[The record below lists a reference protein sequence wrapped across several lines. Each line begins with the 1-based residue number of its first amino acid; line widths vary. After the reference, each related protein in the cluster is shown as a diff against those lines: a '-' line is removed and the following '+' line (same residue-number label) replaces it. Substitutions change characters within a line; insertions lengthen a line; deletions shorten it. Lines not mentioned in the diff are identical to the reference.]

1 MAWFV
6 SVAAMSD
13 WASAADEAA
22 DGASAAALPATAPA
36 LPLIVVAIAIAM
48 AVLAYRRR
56 WLVLDGR
63 PGLGWLA
70 SPMHLMGMC
79 VATWLAGGV
88 ATLAA
93 ARALGLGGTID
104 PAALSVREMAIVTAS
119 AMGAGMLATI
129 GLIVWMRRMQ
139 LVPRSATSPLR
150 SSVLGVTALLAW
162 WPAIASAGWI
172 AGQLQRAVT
181 GVEPPAIGHST
192 LEQMVQG
199 TRDGWWWLM
208 GLSAVVLAPIL
219 EEGLYRGFVQQALR
233 RAGLGPWPAVLIA
246 SAVFTL
252 MHVGSVPEGARAASL
267 TSLAVLSCCFGWLAE
282 RTGSLV
288 APVAAH
294 VAFNLGNL
302 VVATAFA

>member
-1 MAWFV
+1 MG
-6 SVAAMSD
+6 D

-22 DGASAAALPATAPA
+22 SPMSAAPAITEPSPA
-36 LPLIVVAIAIAM
+36 SVPVLPLAMLAM
-48 AVLAYRRR
+48 AVALAAIALRRR
-56 WLVLDGR
+56 WLALDGR
-63 PGLGWLA
+63 PGLGWLV
-70 SPMHLMGMC
+70 SPMHLMAMC

-104 PAALSVREMAIVTAS
+104 PAALSVRELAIVTAS

-129 GLIVWMRRMQ
+129 GLIVWMRSMQ
-139 LVPRSATSPLR
+139 LVPRSAASPFR

-162 WPAIASAGWI
+162 WPAIASAGWV

-233 RAGLGPWPAVLIA
+233 RAGLGPWAAVLLT

>member
-1 MAWFV
+1 
-6 SVAAMSD
+6 MSD

-88 ATLAA
+88 ATLVA
-93 ARALGLGGTID
+93 ARALGLDGTID
-104 PAALSVREMAIVTAS
+104 PAALTVREMAIVTAV

-129 GLIVWMRRMQ
+129 GLILWMRRMQ
-139 LVPRSATSPLR
+139 LVPRSATSPFR
-150 SSVLGVTALLAW
+150 SSVVGVTALLAW
-162 WPAIASAGWI
+162 WPAIASAGWV

-233 RAGLGPWPAVLIA
+233 RAGLGPWAAVLLT

>member
-1 MAWFV
+1 
-6 SVAAMSD
+6 
-13 WASAADEAA
+13 
-22 DGASAAALPATAPA
+22 
-36 LPLIVVAIAIAM
+36 
-48 AVLAYRRR
+48 
-56 WLVLDGR
+56 
-63 PGLGWLA
+63 
-70 SPMHLMGMC
+70 
-79 VATWLAGGV
+79 
-88 ATLAA
+88 
-93 ARALGLGGTID
+93 
-104 PAALSVREMAIVTAS
+104 AALSVREMAIVTAS

-139 LVPRSATSPLR
+139 LVPRSATAPFR

-162 WPAIASAGWI
+162 WPTIASAGWI

-219 EEGLYRGFVQQALR
+219 EEGLYRGFVQQAIR

-288 APVAAH
+288 APIAAH

>member
-1 MAWFV
+1 MG
-6 SVAAMSD
+6 D

-22 DGASAAALPATAPA
+22 SPMSAAPAITEPSPASVPVLPMAM
-36 LPLIVVAIAIAM
+36 LAM
-48 AVLAYRRR
+48 AVALAAIALRRR
-56 WLVLDGR
+56 WLALDGR
-63 PGLGWLA
+63 PGLGWLV
-70 SPMHLMGMC
+70 SPMHLMAMC

-88 ATLAA
+88 ATLVA
-93 ARALGLGGTID
+93 ARALGLAGTID
-104 PAALSVREMAIVTAS
+104 PESLTVREAAIVTAA
-119 AMGAGMLATI
+119 AMGAGMVVAI
-129 GLIVWMRRMQ
+129 GLILWMRRLQ
-139 LVPRSATSPLR
+139 LVPRAGTAPVR
-150 SSVLGVTALLAW
+150 SIALGVAALVAW
-162 WPAIASAGWI
+162 WPAVASAGWI
-172 AGQLQRAVT
+172 AGQLQRAAT
-181 GVEPPAIGHST
+181 GIDPPAIGHST

-199 TRDGWWWLM
+199 PRDAWWWLM

-219 EEGLYRGFVQQALR
+219 EECLYRGFVQQALR
-233 RAGLGPWPAVLIA
+233 RAGLGPWAAVLLT